1 MTGNIFLV
9 FMEAYM
15 EFLISSWLFFKKPAD
30 SYLNQ
35 WEYNAF
41 IGFMIFMV
49 VLILLLHIKLWR
61 RKVVRLEMY
70 KFQKKWGFIYLD
82 INYKNKSN
90 FAFLIY
96 FYVRRLIYVLACF
109 ELQQFGGMQILVLFY
124 SNLAALI
131 FIGGFKP
138 YAQ

>member
-1 MTGNIFLV
+1 
-9 FMEAYM
+9 
-15 EFLISSWLFFKKPAD
+15 
-30 SYLNQ
+30 
-35 WEYNAF
+35 
-41 IGFMIFMV
+41 MV
-49 VLILLLHIKLWR
+49 LLILLLHIKLWR